1 LGVSLGHVGLMFDKS
16 KEALPGE
23 GPASMILKTSIKYW
37 PAEYHSQSAIEAAL
51 HLRNQIPDL
60 AQVKSMVIE
69 SHDASVD
76 IIGSEPE
83 KWKPQQRETA
93 DHSLPYITAVALID
107 GEVTDKQFAPERFTE
122 PKIVEFLQ
130 SVKVERNDE
139 LSALYAEAVAN
150 IVHITLADGK
160 TLTKR
165 VDYPLGNAK
174 NRLKDSELE
183 GKFFN
188 LAAPKIGKEAADKV
202 VALCWKFDEAKDV
215 SGLMKALEMPR
226 RS

>member
-1 LGVSLGHVGLMFDKS
+1 
-16 KEALPGE
+16 
-23 GPASMILKTSIKYW
+23 
-37 PAEYHSQSAIEAAL
+37 
-51 HLRNQIPDL
+51 
-60 AQVKSMVIE
+60 MVIE

-107 GEVTDKQFAPERFTE
+107 GEVTDKQFAPERFME
-122 PKIVEFLQ
+122 PKIVDFLQ
-130 SVKVERNDE
+130 NVKVERNDE

-174 NRLKDSELE
+174 NRLKDSEVE
-183 GKFFN
+183 GKFLN
-188 LAAPKIGKEAADKV
+188 LAAPKIGKDAADKV
-202 VALCWKFDEAKDV
+202 MVLGWKLDEAKDV
-215 SGLMKALEMPR
+215 TELMASLAMP
-226 RS
+226 S

>member
-1 LGVSLGHVGLMFDKS
+1 
-16 KEALPGE
+16 
-23 GPASMILKTSIKYW
+23 MILKTSIKFW

-60 AQVKSMVIE
+60 TQVKSMVIE

-83 KWKPQQRETA
+83 KWHPQQRETA

-107 GEVTDKQFAPERFTE
+107 GEVTDKQFAPERFME
-122 PKIVEFLQ
+122 EGIVSFLQ
-130 SVKVERNDE
+130 NVKVERNDE

-183 GKFFN
+183 GKFYS
-188 LAAPKIGKEAADKV
+188 LAAPKIGKNAADKV
-202 VALCWKFDEAKDV
+202 VELCWKVNEATNV
-215 SGLMKALEMPR
+215 SELMKSLEMPR
-226 RS
+226 

>member
-1 LGVSLGHVGLMFDKS
+1 
-16 KEALPGE
+16 
-23 GPASMILKTSIKYW
+23 MIS
-37 PAEYHSQSAIEAAL
+37 S
-51 HLRNQIPDL
+51 
-60 AQVKSMVIE
+60 QVKSMRIE

-93 DHSLPYITAVALID
+93 DHSLPYITAVAMID

-130 SVKVERNDE
+130 NVKVERNDE
-139 LSALYAEAVAN
+139 LSEIYAEAVAN
-150 IVHITLADGK
+150 IVHVTLADGR

-174 NRLKDSELE
+174 NRLKDAELE
-183 GKFFN
+183 GKFHS
-188 LAAPKIGKEAADKV
+188 LADAKIGKDRANEI
-202 VALCWKFDEAKDV
+202 VAESWKLDEAKDV
-215 SGLMKALEMPR
+215 TAVMKLCEIK
-226 RS
+226 